1 MHSTSPDVR
10 RSIGDI
16 KLLNQQRWARH
27 VAAQRQQETSK
38 VANTAARLPGITASP
53 WGFNKHTN
61 NGTAPVPTAGALFNR
76 PNPIAHDHTRGG
88 REYLT
93 HPYNRRGDKFL
104 ELRGEKRAI
113 KPDGTYYD
121 YDESN
126 QDQRQQLDERGWE
139 RERTVTDR
147 EGNQVKLMP
156 VYGSD
161 WFSVNAASTHK
172 RRIPNTSVVN
182 KIGDLRMPFCCWG
195 VRLTAAQWIWWT
207 NLICFVAHTTMIF
220 LTLHMAYWRWGLS
233 MWRDTE
239 HMKVTI
245 FRISQIPTVEVY
257 MNNMSVW
264 SPGYNGTDAAHMGDN
279 NARDIG
285 GNEHWL
291 HDNNIHVNFASLTI
305 SFFAISAV
313 FHLWALLVGIFE
325 RTWFLYWRQLDD
337 AFAWWRWL
345 EYSASA
351 SVMAMGIAISIG
363 LREQSILAGIFM
375 LHWATMVLGFL
386 TEYISTPK
394 ALVDTTV
401 HYRPVGPYEFALWR
415 AGKDLPTPI
424 ERYRNDPTALKIISQ
439 DQWTL
444 DRPLYDIKAT
454 NTVVGAESDYFV
466 QAQRRQNFFRRM
478 VPHVFGWFT
487 MMAAWVIIIVHLEWA
502 KHDLGKITDREIP
515 SWVNG
520 AIYGTV
526 IIFWSFTIPQIL
538 FQYLPPGFYWGSELI
553 YCLLSLTAK
562 LYLGIFLLVN
572 VIMVDGGVE
581 SALAGVTN

>member
-1 MHSTSPDVR
+1 MHSTTPEVR
-10 RSIGDI
+10 RSIGDV

-27 VAAQRQQETSK
+27 VAAQQQQETSK
-38 VANTAARLPGITASP
+38 VANASTRVPPAAVASP
-53 WGFNKHTN
+53 WGLNKNAYNAT
-61 NGTAPVPTAGALFNR
+61 TPVPTAGALFNR

-93 HPYNRRGDKFL
+93 HPYNRQMDKFL
-104 ELRGEKRAI
+104 KLRGEKRAI

-121 YDESN
+121 YDERN
-126 QDQRQQLDERGWE
+126 PDQREQLDERGWD
-139 RERTVTDR
+139 RNRTVTDR
-147 EGNQVKLMP
+147 EGNQIKLMP

-161 WFSVNAASTHK
+161 WFSVNAASPHK

-207 NLICFVAHTTMIF
+207 NLICFLAHTTMIII
-220 LTLHMAYWRWGLS
+220 TLHMAYWRWGLS
-233 MWRDTE
+233 MWSEAE

-245 FRISQIPTVEVY
+245 FRISQVPTVEVY
-257 MNNMSVW
+257 MNNLSVW
-264 SPGYNGTDAAHMGDN
+264 SPGYNGTEASPQ

-291 HDNNIHVNFASLTI
+291 HDNDIHVNFASLTI

-337 AFAWWRWL
+337 AFPYWRWL

-375 LHWATMVLGFL
+375 LHWATMAFGFL
-386 TEYISTPK
+386 VEYISTPK

-401 HYRPVGPYEFALWR
+401 HYRPVGPYEFALWQK
-415 AGKDLPTPI
+415 GLPLPSPI

-444 DRPLYDIKAT
+444 DRPLYDIQAT
-454 NTVVGAESDYFV
+454 NTIVGAESDYFV
-466 QAQRRQNFFRRM
+466 QAQRRQNYFRRM

-487 MMAAWVIIIVHLEWA
+487 MMSAWIIICTHLEWA
-502 KHDLGKITDREIP
+502 KHDLAKISDREIP

-526 IIFWSFTIPQIL
+526 IIFWSFTVPQII

-562 LYLGIFLLVN
+562 LYLGIFLLIN
-572 VIMVDGGVE
+572 VIMVDEGVE
-581 SALAGVTN
+581 SALAGVTSQ

>member
-1 MHSTSPDVR
+1 MQSAASDTR

-27 VAAQRQQETSK
+27 VAAQQQQETSK
-38 VANTAARLPGITASP
+38 ATTAAARLPAITASP
-53 WGFNKHTN
+53 WGLNKHAN
-61 NGTAPVPTAGALFNR
+61 NATAPVPTAGALFNR

-88 REYLT
+88 REYIT
-93 HPYNRRGDKFL
+93 HPYNRREDKFL
-104 ELRGEKRAI
+104 KLRGEKRAI

-121 YDESN
+121 YDEN
-126 QDQRQQLDERGWE
+126 NPDQRQQLNERGWD

-161 WFSVNAASTHK
+161 WFSVNPASIHK

-207 NLICFVAHTTMIF
+207 NLICFIAHTTMIF
-220 LTLHMAYWRWGLS
+220 VTLHMAYWRWGLS
-233 MWRDTE
+233 MWHDTE
-239 HMKVTI
+239 HMQVRI
-245 FRISQIPTVEVY
+245 FRISQIPTVEQFLT
-257 MNNMSVW
+257 NQSVW
-264 SPGYNGTDAAHMGDN
+264 SPGFNSTEATIQTT
-279 NARDIG
+279 RDIG

-291 HDNNIHVNFASLTI
+291 HDNDMAVNFASLTI

-313 FHLWALLVGIFE
+313 FHFWALLVGIFE

-337 AFAWWRWL
+337 AFPYWRWL

-375 LHWATMVLGFL
+375 LHWATMGFGFL
-386 TEYISTPK
+386 VEYISTPK

-401 HYRPVGPYEFALWR
+401 HYRPVGPYEFSLWR
-415 AGKDLPTPI
+415 EGKEMPTPI

-466 QAQRRQNFFRRM
+466 QAQRRQNYFRRM

-487 MMAAWVIIIVHLEWA
+487 MMSAWVIITVHLEWA
-502 KHDLGKITDREIP
+502 KHDLAKITDREIP
-515 SWVNG
+515 SWVSG
-520 AIYGTV
+520 AVYGTV
-526 IIFWSFTIPQIL
+526 IIFWSFTIPQII

-562 LYLGIFLLVN
+562 LYLGIFLLIN

-581 SALAGVTN
+581 NALAGATQ